1 MPSYRSYRSYHI
13 NNSYQHPIPPF
24 PSEFPKADR
33 IGDVQKPGWHDHVWP
48 RRAAVAIPAVTLST
62 HYSPPWAMASGM
74 HRLQHSNHLTGR
86 ANSNHWILHPG
97 PQRAGAT
104 IRLQWMSFWLILALH
119 ARWNTKQTSSRQ
131 KYVCPHTIEW
141 RLPYDRVN
149 TKRIINIR

>member
-1 MPSYRSYRSYHI
+1 MHDIPAGLRSTDVNRECHGPAIGQQTFLMPSYRSYHI
-13 NNSYQHPIPPF
+13 NNNNYQHPILPF

-33 IGDVQKPGWHDHVWP
+33 IGDVQKPGWHDHVRP

-104 IRLQWMSFWLILALH
+104 IRLQ
-119 ARWNTKQTSSRQ
+119 
-131 KYVCPHTIEW
+131 
-141 RLPYDRVN
+141 
-149 TKRIINIR
+149 